1 MKQRVTRDELRR
13 QENWKKTDEGRLM
26 QEEVSDQT
34 AFQKHAFVPRV
45 NTTGRN
51 AISNGE
57 VTGARKATLTDLK

>member
-1 MKQRVTRDELRR
+1 MRR

-34 AFQKHAFVPRV
+34 AFQKHAFVSLLRV

-57 VTGARKATLTDLK
+57 VTGARKAKLTYLR